1 MSQQASQQT
10 AIPPPITVSVAD
22 FQKIEALLEM
32 PAYRKLPGIAA
43 LQSELDRAN
52 VVDVADMPAEV
63 VAMHSTVRFIDD
75 LSKQEFSLTLVYP
88 QEAGSPDSVSVL
100 APVGSALLGL
110 SPGQT
115 IAWQV
120 PGVRSLS
127 LRVLSVQ
134 PPA

>member
-1 MSQQASQQT
+1 MSQQPSQHT
-10 AIPPPITVSVAD
+10 AIPPPITVSIAD
-22 FQKIEALLEM
+22 LQKIEALLEL
-32 PAYRKLPGIAA
+32 PAYRKLPGVAA

-52 VVDVADMPAEV
+52 VVDAVDMPTDV

-75 LSKQEFSLTLVYP
+75 VSKQEFSLTLVYP
-88 QEAGSPDSVSVL
+88 QEAGSPDAVSVL

-134 PPA
+134 PPV